1 MVFGAIIW
9 PVQNARAPEIK
20 EFLMAETD
28 KDDLISILD
37 EDDAV
42 ADIPLTLPMMPVRD
56 IVIFSDMLLPLF
68 VGREKSILAVDDSV
82 AKDGIL
88 FLATQ
93 KEPSIENPKPTT
105 SIVSVPLVA
114 SCGCSSSLTVASK
127 PLCRESPGQKSLNI
141 CVRNRISGSKWN

>member
-1 MVFGAIIW
+1 
-9 PVQNARAPEIK
+9 
-20 EFLMAETD
+20 MAETD
-28 KDDLISILD
+28 KDDLISILE

-82 AKDGIL
+82 IKDGFI

-93 KEPSIENPKPTT
+93 KEPSIENPKTKDIEKVFNLKVEITT
-105 SIVSVPLVA
+105 
-114 SCGCSSSLTVASK
+114 
-127 PLCRESPGQKSLNI
+127 
-141 CVRNRISGSKWN
+141 